1 MGLRSRYR
9 KAREEGSGNSPRASM
24 GFSKPRIG
32 FSRDWEIYRDEDKSI
47 SDERRPACSN
57 MPASHRSE
65 FLPGYS
71 SAGCFPAEPASA
83 SPDEE
88 MESGIFGTVKL
99 ASIPLPLP
107 TRCREN
113 RNGSPGQTAL
123 DGGARVEHFRTYPDS
138 VHWPRRRGDSPGG
151 ICSRARSQS
160 MLQAARTRW
169 YSECGTALATR
180 ERTRDAGWRS
190 GRR

>member
-1 MGLRSRYR
+1 MGFRSRYR

-47 SDERRPACSN
+47 SDERRPDAQTCRPRIAVSFC
-57 MPASHRSE
+57 PAIPRRV
-65 FLPGYS
+65 
-71 SAGCFPAEPASA
+71 ASQQ
-83 SPDEE
+83 S
-88 MESGIFGTVKL
+88 
-99 ASIPLPLP
+99 PLPLRRMRRWNQGYSAP
-107 TRCREN
+107 SSLHQFRYRFPHAVERTGTEVPDRPRC
-113 RNGSPGQTAL
+113 
-123 DGGARVEHFRTYPDS
+123 DGDARVEHFRTYPDS
-138 VHWPRRRGDSPGG
+138 VHWPRRRGDSHGG